1 MTAINVPKLS
11 SRTAAT
17 RRTWSTRLAV
27 AAGVVLLGAATLNE
41 ARADNVYWSI
51 GVHSPGVNVGVSNAP
66 PVVIYPAPRRYYQ
79 QPQVVVVPPQVVY
92 GVPYGHRGPPGW
104 ARNGHK
110 QSHKQDHKHGHRHW
124 KKGDRDDD
132 YGYRHG
138 GYRADP
144 RGDHRGDKYAW
155 DHRRDGYR
163 R

>member
-1 MTAINVPKLS
+1 MTAMTVQYLPPKS
-11 SRTAAT
+11 PFGSRTWA
-17 RRTWSTRLAV
+17 TRLAA
-27 AAGVVLLGAATLNE
+27 AAGVVLLGAATLGE

-66 PVVIYPAPRRYYQ
+66 PVVVYPAPRRYYP
-79 QPQVVVVPPQVVY
+79 QPQVIVLPPQVVY

-104 ARNGHK
+104 AK
-110 QSHKQDHKHGHRHW
+110 QGHKHGYKQGHKYW

-138 GYRADP
+138 GYRDD
-144 RGDHRGDKYAW
+144 RYAW
-155 DHRRDGYR
+155 DHRSREGYR